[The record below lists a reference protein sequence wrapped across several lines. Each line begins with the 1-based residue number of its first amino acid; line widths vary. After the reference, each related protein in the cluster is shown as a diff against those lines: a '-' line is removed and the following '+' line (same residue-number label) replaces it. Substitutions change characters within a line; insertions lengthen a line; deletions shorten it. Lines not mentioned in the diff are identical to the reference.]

1 MTTAFVTRR
10 IRRLNR
16 VMDVL
21 GFEYQDYL
29 KLAQAADARIKRK
42 MTVSIMEREAARM
55 VKAKDQKKK

>member
-1 MTTAFVTRR
+1 
-10 IRRLNR
+10 
-16 VMDVL
+16 MDVL